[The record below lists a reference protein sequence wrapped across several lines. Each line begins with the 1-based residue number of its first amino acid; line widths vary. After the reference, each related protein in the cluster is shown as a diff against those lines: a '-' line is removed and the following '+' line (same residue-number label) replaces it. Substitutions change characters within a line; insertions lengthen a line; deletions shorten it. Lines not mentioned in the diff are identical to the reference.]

1 VSTPSSQIVVLK
13 FGSSVLPTPAAL
25 PVAVAEIY
33 RHYREGRRVIAVVSA
48 FQGVTDLLWQ
58 AARGWGD
65 DPDPRTL
72 AALLS
77 TGEIAS
83 AAELTLALKRAGV
96 RAHVADPRELE
107 LVAEGDRSDAALKQV
122 LVPKILNLLAE
133 VSVLIVPGFFA
144 RHEEGGLALL
154 GRGGTDLTAVF
165 LAAELRAR
173 CILLKDVDGLYESDP
188 AHAGAHPRRY
198 LQANYETAERQG
210 GPLIQRKAVRL
221 ARQREIP
228 IEVARP
234 GGSAGTLIGALKPN
248 AAVTSPRQRPI
259 RVALLGLGTVGGG
272 VLEYLQQFREGFEV
286 VAALV
291 RRPEKYTDRGLEAAV
306 LTSSLEEV
314 FARAPEIVVEALPA
328 LEPARTAIKRSLYC
342 GARIVTANK
351 ALLAE
356 EWPALTPHLNSTIR
370 FAASVGGAVPMIE
383 AIERLKGGEKIVRL
397 RGVMSGTVNF
407 VLDRCAA
414 GDSLVNALRVAQAEG
429 LTEADPTEDLSGRD
443 SARKI
448 EILGRLACGG
458 FPVREEPAELT
469 ERAILSCGEAAP
481 GTRLRLVAEAM
492 AGREGFNSRV
502 VLHRLPTSDF
512 LAGAR
517 GAENRLEITTVEG
530 RLIELA
536 GLGAGRFPT
545 ATAMFADILEHAL
558 LIDRREEDAEPF
570 DRRRA

>member
-33 RHYREGRRVIAVVSA
+33 RHYRQGRRVIAVVSA
-48 FQGVTDLLWQ
+48 FQGVTDSLWQ
-58 AARGWGD
+58 AARGFGD
-65 DPDPRTL
+65 DPDPRTV
-72 AALLS
+72 ASLLS

-83 AAELTLALKRAGV
+83 AAELTLALRRAGV
-96 RAHVADPRELE
+96 SAQFADPRELE
-107 LVAEGDRSDAALKQV
+107 LVAEGDRSDATLKQV
-122 LVPKILNLLAE
+122 LVPKILNLLSEA
-133 VSVLIVPGFFA
+133 SVLIVPGFFA

-154 GRGGTDLTAVF
+154 GRGGSDLTAIF

-188 AHAGAHPRRY
+188 AHAGAHPRHY
-198 LQANYETAERQG
+198 LQADYETAERQG
-210 GPLIQRKAVRL
+210 GPLIQRKAVRA
-221 ARQREIP
+221 ARRREIP
-228 IEVARP
+228 IEVARVGGCP
-234 GGSAGTLIGALKPN
+234 GTVIGALKPH
-248 AAVTSPRQRPI
+248 AAVAPSRRRPI
-259 RVALLGLGTVGGG
+259 RIALLGLGTVGAG
-272 VLEYLQQFREGFEV
+272 VLEYLQQFREAFEL

-291 RRPEKYTDRGLEAAV
+291 RRPAKYADRGLEAAV
-306 LTSSLEEV
+306 LTSSLDEV

-328 LEPARTAIKRSLYC
+328 LEPARTAIKRSLYS

-356 EWPALTPHLNSTIR
+356 EWPALTPHFNATIR
-370 FAASVGGAVPMIE
+370 FAAAVGGAVPMVE
-383 AIERLKGGEKIVRL
+383 AIERLKGGEKIVRV
-397 RGVMSGTVNF
+397 RGVLSGTVNF

-414 GDSLVNALRVAQAEG
+414 GDSIVNAVRVAQAEG
-429 LTEADPTEDLSGRD
+429 LAEADPIEDLSGRD

-448 EILGRLACGG
+448 EILGRLAFGG
-458 FPVREEPAELT
+458 LPVREECTELT
-469 ERAILSCGEAAP
+469 ERAMLSGEATP
-481 GTRLRLVAEAM
+481 GTRLRLVAEATG
-492 AGREGFNSRV
+492 AGDGFNSRV
-502 VLHRLPTSDF
+502 MLQRLPASDF

-517 GAENRLEITTVEG
+517 GAENRLEITTAEG
-530 RLIELA
+530 RSIEIA

-558 LIDRREEDAEPF
+558 LIQREQEDAEPK